1 MRENTWVGF
10 SVPSDMSLLVSD
22 SEEDTD
28 PDMPLLRTDSESDYE
43 SGWIHSRWTRDG
55 LEVDPDMPLLRTD
68 SDTDTDSDM
77 EAPSTPPQ
85 SSRAT
90 ALPQG
95 GGAATTHRQPSRT
108 TAHPL
113 LALSDSEDDSAT
125 ESSGGARTNET
136 GEVAQ
141 GDGEDVAADYYT
153 ACSSS
158 VSPER
163 GPRGCVHDR
172 DSDWEGWCTS
182 DEELTRDGF
191 CSDCRPTR
199 PPEGE
204 ELQRLLDFFRQQLL

>member
-1 MRENTWVGF
+1 MPVL
-10 SVPSDMSLLVSD
+10 MSD

-28 PDMPLLRTDSESDYE
+28 PDMPLRVVDSEPDSD
-43 SGWIHSRWTRDG
+43 S
-55 LEVDPDMPLLRTD
+55 EVDPGI
-68 SDTDTDSDM
+68 
-77 EAPSTPPQ
+77 PS
-85 SSRAT
+85 
-90 ALPQG
+90 LE
-95 GGAATTHRQPSRT
+95 
-108 TAHPL
+108 
-113 LALSDSEDDSAT
+113 LSDSEADSAT

-199 PPEGE
+199 PPEGQ
-204 ELQRLLDFFRQQLL
+204 ELQQMVDFFRQHLI